1 MESEAGGFVGA
12 WVGLE
17 TEGVPAASCGWEAVG
32 GGGVGWDEEWLRLDG
47 GQVRDIG
54 ESFGEW
60 IR

>member
-12 WVGLE
+12 WVGLD
-17 TEGVPAASCGWEAVG
+17 EGAPAASCGWEAVG
-32 GGGVGWDEEWLRLDG
+32 GGGVDLDEGRVRLDS
-47 GQVRDIG
+47 GQVRDIR